1 MSTKNKTKNNKTKQN
16 VYKNKKNTQQ
26 NVYKNKKIQD
36 KCLQNNSVLTWK
48 YYYAHLSENS
58 VYNWSVH

>member
-1 MSTKNKTKNNKTKQN
+1 MSTKTKYKTKQN
-16 VYKNKKNTQQ
+16 
-26 NVYKNKKIQD
+26 

-58 VYNWSVH
+58 VYNWSVHQNIYCDK

>member
-1 MSTKNKTKNNKTKQN
+1 MSTKNKAKEYQNKTKCLQKQKNNKT
-16 VYKNKKNTQQ
+16 
-26 NVYKNKKIQD
+26 